1 MTLILNN
8 DEITQLLPMADCL
21 GQLDAAYRDLG
32 EGNAISRTRSDIYG
46 PIHDTGRYVFKTMDG
61 MVPRFEAAAV
71 RLNSDVIRW
80 GLDREAFER
89 TNKGQRRGKNSSVSS
104 CCSVPATGEPL
115 AIMPDGVIQRLRVA
129 CTNAL
134 GAKYMA
140 APDASVYALIGS
152 GWQASAQTT
161 AMALVR
167 PLKEIRIYS
176 PTPAKRERLATELKE
191 QLGIDVRAVDDARTA
206 VRGAHI
212 VGTATNSLTPVLDA
226 DWLEPNAHVT
236 CVKELELDDRIL
248 ERSAQVIVHTRLGRP
263 ANYIMGK
270 GDEPIYDHDPKEGLA
285 EDLQKI
291 RGGRKSRLDLADR
304 PDLGELVCG
313 HVQPPP
319 HGGITCFVNVIGLG
333 LQFAA
338 LGALAHQKAK
348 ASGIGREIPTDWLL
362 ENEHP

>member
-1 MTLILNN
+1 
-8 DEITQLLPMADCL
+8 
-21 GQLDAAYRDLG
+21 
-32 EGNAISRTRSDIYG
+32 
-46 PIHDTGRYVFKTMDG
+46 
-61 MVPRFEAAAV
+61 
-71 RLNSDVIRW
+71 
-80 GLDREAFER
+80 
-89 TNKGQRRGKNSSVSS
+89 
-104 CCSVPATGEPL
+104 
-115 AIMPDGVIQRLRVA
+115 
-129 CTNAL
+129 
-134 GAKYMA
+134 MA

-152 GWQASAQTT
+152 GWQASAQAT

-176 PTPAKRERLATELKE
+176 PTPAKRERLATELKG

-248 ERSAQVIVHTRLGRP
+248 ERSAQVVVHTRLGRP

-291 RGGRKSRLDLADR
+291 RGARKSRLDLADR
-304 PDLGELVCG
+304 PDLGELVSG